1 MCQFLQQQ
9 IWHQETENAIHDL
22 TQTSNDVAKS
32 LHNSSKLQQDIMA
45 NQIETLSY
53 QKEIAEHGTI
63 LSQSMEQSREH
74 VKELMKEL
82 RASTDEQKSMIF
94 SIFDRVTKLQSMLLS
109 EVSWLYTILF
119 YGACLLFIYIATSS
133 KRTEEA
139 RLWLILIVSLN
150 AFLERLLCDYTLEEE
165 DPYEDILLNSD
176 NSIQTLLHYR
186 IWTARKCSIIVSCIV
201 LAFKAFTFQ
210 DYNKINFELLQDI
223 KKQNAEL
230 SYAVKMMKEGRISEG
245 KDVLDKVSKDDDE
258 LADDEQSEDE
268 EDNLSYISTQTDR
281 TWQHLDQFSDCD
293 TDVVEDE
300 EDFSSAQTTPT
311 NNNKDKVTEL
321 TPVLSS
327 MNNFEQRKKGRTP
340 SGSRTSSRG
349 TTPQRDSSHSYNLRT
364 RKQNQTFNGFDT
376 KESADDFGKLICQTA
391 KTHRKRRK
399 SIIDSLINNKMH
411 AISENDE

>member
-1 MCQFLQQQ
+1 M
-9 IWHQETENAIHDL
+9 
-22 TQTSNDVAKS
+22 
-32 LHNSSKLQQDIMA
+32 
-45 NQIETLSY
+45 
-53 QKEIAEHGTI
+53 
-63 LSQSMEQSREH
+63 
-74 VKELMKEL
+74 
-82 RASTDEQKSMIF
+82 
-94 SIFDRVTKLQSMLLS
+94 
-109 EVSWLYTILF
+109 
-119 YGACLLFIYIATSS
+119 
-133 KRTEEA
+133 
-139 RLWLILIVSLN
+139 
-150 AFLERLLCDYTLEEE
+150 
-165 DPYEDILLNSD
+165 
-176 NSIQTLLHYR
+176 
-186 IWTARKCSIIVSCIV
+186 
-201 LAFKAFTFQ
+201 
-210 DYNKINFELLQDI
+210 QDI